1 MVAEAPIALEP
12 TEGTAATHERLLV
25 EFELDGECYGV
36 DIGSIREIIRYQ
48 PVTVIPGAP
57 DIVEGIINL
66 RGRVTPI
73 VDLRKRLGLNAAEVN
88 DTTRIIVIDVEDAMV
103 GVHVDAVTG
112 VISLTGDQ
120 LQQLSTEVTTD
131 RSNYLEGVADVE
143 GRLIVLINL
152 QAALEGG
159 VGQASPSRE
168 LDGAPADGA
177 PADVASSDDA
187 TESAQSEPVA
197 EVAAPAAETPAPVE
211 DATEEV
217 VPPAEESPAEPAT
230 DDAAALGLRVEL
242 LEESFE
248 AVKPHAE
255 DLVAR
260 FYENLFEQHPGVQ
273 PLFAEVDMGEQRGKL
288 LAALATVVA
297 SLRQP
302 DVLVPHLEE
311 LGRRHVAYGAEPAH
325 YEAVGTVLVETLG
338 EIAGDVWT
346 DELRDAW
353 SDAVSLVATVM
364 IDAASQ
370 VEVAAPTPDVTS
382 DEVAPEPVAAESRP
396 RSSAAKKP
404 AAKRGAAKKTP
415 AKKAAAKKP
424 TTGKSTAKKPAAK
437 ASNAKK
443 PATRQASSASKAT
456 AATKK
461 AATTKKATAKKP
473 AAKKPRSRKTATTS

>member
-12 TEGTAATHERLLV
+12 TEGAAATQERLLV

-168 LDGAPADGA
+168 LEGAA
-177 PADVASSDDA
+177 ADVASVDDA
-187 TESAQSEPVA
+187 AGAAQSEPVA

-211 DATEEV
+211 DPTEEV
-217 VPPAEESPAEPAT
+217 VPPADESPAELAT

-242 LEESFE
+242 LEQSFE

-255 DLVAR
+255 DLVVR
-260 FYENLFEQHPGVQ
+260 FYENLFQQHPGVQ

-346 DELRDAW
+346 NELRDAW

-370 VEVAAPTPDVTS
+370 VEVGAPTPDVTS

-404 AAKRGAAKKTP
+404 VAKRGASKKTP
-415 AKKAAAKKP
+415 AKKKPAAR
-424 TTGKSTAKKPAAK
+424 KSTAKKPAAK

-443 PATRQASSASKAT
+443 PATRKASTASKAP
-456 AATKK
+456 AATKQ
-461 AATTKKATAKKP
+461 TTKKTAAKKP
-473 AAKKPRSRKTATTS
+473 AAKKPRSRKAATTS